1 MRSKTKLMNFDF
13 IPNFRILVILLL
25 LSGCAA
31 SKQAKQLHNDANS
44 ALANG
49 DYEKALA
56 SYESIIANNKA
67 NNKETPGSI
76 YNSAGIAAWNLQQA
90 NKSIDYLETA
100 KKLSAST
107 DETFSTIAKAYKKI
121 DNLSREIS
129 NLEEYVQ
136 RYPQGKEINPVRS
149 QLFDAYVRSEN
160 WELGEQLWPQLDSTS
175 HNNIQYLTGYLRI
188 KRKLERTDDC
198 DALAKQLLK
207 TDKNNI
213 EALET
218 LAEKHYNLADDIYVK
233 EMKAYEK
240 NKTMKQ
246 YNQLTEALKKV
257 NQDYK
262 TARDYFER
270 LYKLSPDPKYANF
283 LGNIYTRFENKEKAS
298 YYYRLAK
305 KKK

>member
-1 MRSKTKLMNFDF
+1 MNFRSALG
-13 IPNFRILVILLL
+13 FRAIILLL
-25 LSGCAA
+25 ILSGCAA
-31 SKQAKQLHNDANS
+31 SKQAKQLNNDANS

-56 SYESIIANNKA
+56 SYESIIASNKA

-76 YNSAGIAAWNLQQA
+76 YNYAGIAAWNLQQVD
-90 NKSIDYLETA
+90 KSLDYLETA

-107 DETFSTIAKAYKKI
+107 DETFSTAAKAYKKI

-129 NLEEYVQ
+129 NLEEYVE
-136 RYPQGKEINPVRS
+136 RYPQGKEITPVRS

-160 WELGEQLWPQLDSTS
+160 WEPGEQLWPLLDSTS
-175 HNNIQYLTGYLRI
+175 HNNTQYLTGYLRI
-188 KRKLERTDDC
+188 KRKLAKGEESF
-198 DALAKQLLK
+198 ALAKQLLK
-207 TDKNNI
+207 MDKNNI

-218 LAEKHYNLADDIYVK
+218 IAEKHYNTADDVYVK

-246 YNQLTEALKKV
+246 YNKLTDALKKV

-270 LYKLSPDPKYANF
+270 LYKLNPDPKYAKL
-283 LGNIYTRFENKEKAS
+283 LGNIYTRFENKEKAN
-298 YYYRLAK
+298 YYYRLSK
-305 KKK
+305 KKN

>member
-1 MRSKTKLMNFDF
+1 MIHSIKSNFK
-13 IPNFRILVILLL
+13 LLL
-25 LSGCAA
+25 VLLILTGCAA
-31 SKQAKQLHNDANS
+31 SNQNKQLSSEAKS
-44 ALANG
+44 ALASG

-56 SYESIIANNKA
+56 NYENIIATNKA
-67 NNKETPGSI
+67 NNKETDGSV
-76 YNSAGIAAWNLQQA
+76 YNNAGIAAWGLQQTE
-90 NKSIDYLETA
+90 KSIDYLETA
-100 KKLSAST
+100 KKKSSTT
-107 DETFSTIAKAYKKI
+107 DETFSTISKAYKKI

-136 RYPQGKEINPVRS
+136 RYPQGKEISPVRA

-160 WELGEQLWPQLDSTS
+160 WEQGEQLWPSLDSAS

-188 KRKLERTDDC
+188 KRKLEKVDERDN
-198 DALAKQLLK
+198 LAKQLLK
-207 TDKNNI
+207 MDKNNI

-218 LAEKHYNLADDIYVK
+218 MAEKHYYFADETYVR

-246 YNQLTEALKKV
+246 YNQVTAAIKRV

-270 LYKLSPDPKYANF
+270 LYKLKPDPKYANF
-283 LGNIYTRFENKEKAS
+283 LGNIYTRFENKEKAN

-305 KKK
+305 KKN